1 VREIAA
7 TQWLKHAG
15 HITSARDFVNPG
27 EGDLIKGSAQIG
39 VKISFK
45 GRQPNKQSV
54 AKPLCRY
61 VSPATALHT
70 KRNVITLRIPSMK
83 WSRYSENSPL
93 KSLQECIY

>member
-7 TQWLKHAG
+7 TQWPKHAG

-27 EGDLIKGSAQIG
+27 EGDLIKCSAQIG

-45 GRQPNKQSV
+45 GRQPNKQSA

-61 VSPATALHT
+61 VSTATSLHT
-70 KRNVITLRIPSMK
+70 KRKVITLRIPSI
-83 WSRYSENSPL
+83 ENGLDIPKIL
-93 KSLQECIY
+93 P